1 MAEIKLTS
9 VDKVYQ
15 GGTQAVFGV
24 DLQIADG
31 EFMIMV
37 GPSGCAKSTILRM
50 IAGLE
55 EVTRGTVEI
64 GGRVVNDV
72 APKDRDIAMVFQS
85 YALYPHMTVRENMA
99 FGLRLRKTPDAEI
112 DQKVGDAARILGLEH
127 LLDRLPKAMSG
138 GQRQRVAMG
147 RAIVRDPQVFLM
159 DEPLSNLDAKLRVQM
174 RTEIAKLHQR
184 LGVTTVYV
192 THDQVEAMTLGQR
205 ICILRKGV
213 VQQVNTPFEVYQNPA
228 NIFVGGFMG
237 SPGMNFMS
245 GQFVAHQ
252 GAGFLRLGE
261 HHLQLPQGVLSRL
274 QASIE
279 QLNGREVT
287 VGIRPEHLAMG
298 APSDPLSLP
307 VQVKLTE
314 AMGAELYAY
323 FTAGVPVP
331 DLTELSDTQATAETF
346 VGRLPAS
353 SMVRGGDQVH
363 LRFDMEEIHLFDPQ
377 TMLTLLAP
385 VSEGEVRARQGAA
398 GSAIQVA
405 APHEVPRAVQAAA
418 FAQPAHA
425 LHQTF
430 APQVGATGLSMDP
443 AAVAAVFDTPQ
454 VGSPFTLEPLMP
466 AVGAPAFPMPVQ
478 AHAPSHAAHSI
489 PAPHVQQGAYVA
501 IAQEPAPAA
510 TAAPEPLPAPPAPDP
525 VAAQPAPRGFAARP
539 IGRVDAIVSHARA
552 SIDTAEAEQAAA
564 AARASAE
571 RAGLA
576 ADRAL
581 DDAPAAAPLV
591 ASTDELAIAIEH
603 IEVATVQQAA
613 PSAFRSA
620 LASMRQPQVPEG
632 AFRTLRVGGAAEP
645 PANTLSTG
653 FAPGFQL
660 PPLQPQPPESSA
672 N

>member
-24 DLQIADG
+24 DLEIADG

-99 FGLRLRKTPDAEI
+99 FGLRLRKMPDSEI
-112 DQKVGDAARILGLEH
+112 DRRVMEAARILGLEH

-245 GQFVAHQ
+245 GQFGAHE
-252 GAGFLRLGE
+252 GACFLRLGE
-261 HHLQLPQGVLSRL
+261 HHLQLPQGVLGRL
-274 QASIE
+274 QAPID
-279 QLNGREVT
+279 QLHGREIT

-298 APSDPLSLP
+298 APSDALSLP
-307 VQVKLTE
+307 VQVELTE
-314 AMGAELYAY
+314 AMGAEVYAY

-331 DLTELSDTQATAETF
+331 DLSELSDTQATADTF

-363 LRFDMEEIHLFDPQ
+363 LRLDMEEIHLFDPQ
-377 TMLTLLAP
+377 TMLTMLAP
-385 VSEGEVRARQGAA
+385 VSEGEVRARQGAM
-398 GSAIQVA
+398 GSGIRVVSPQETPHAVH
-405 APHEVPRAVQAAA
+405 APA
-418 FAQPAHA
+418 FAQPTRQ

-430 APQVGATGLSMDP
+430 ASHEGSTGLSMDP
-443 AAVAAVFDTPQ
+443 AAVAAVFDTQPAITSF
-454 VGSPFTLEPLMP
+454 GLEPLLP
-466 AVGAPAFPMPVQ
+466 AVGAEAIPMPAQGRASV
-478 AHAPSHAAHSI
+478 HASHSI
-489 PAPHVQQGAYVA
+489 PMPHVQQPSYVA
-501 IAQEPAPAA
+501 VAQPTEPAA
-510 TAAPEPLPAPPAPDP
+510 TAPEPLPAPPAPE
-525 VAAQPAPRGFAARP
+525 ASAQPAPTRGFAARP
-539 IGRVDAIVSHARA
+539 IGRVGAIVSHARA
-552 SIDTAEAEQAAA
+552 TIDAAA
-564 AARASAE
+564 TQR
-571 RAGLA
+571 A
-576 ADRAL
+576 ADRAITV
-581 DDAPAAAPLV
+581 DPDAFV
-591 ASTDELAIAIEH
+591 ASADELATTVGQIDAAP
-603 IEVATVQQAA
+603 VAHRAT

-620 LASMRQPQVPEG
+620 LANMREPE
-632 AFRTLRVGGAAEP
+632 APNETFRTLSMGSVNVP
-645 PANTLSTG
+645 PSVTLTTG
-653 FAPGFQL
+653 WESGL
-660 PPLQPQPPESSA
+660 NLSPLQPSRPEA
-672 N
+672 TGN